1 METWTTIADT
11 VVGGLTLFA
20 ILLGGAIGY
29 ARYLRGRI
37 SHAKL
42 DLDVIVEL
50 YHLGDVDAL
59 KIATSI
65 KNDGNCRIAF
75 PHQRDGAANTG
86 VRLSRPTLGAGL
98 PVSRAP
104 PWKLL
109 LSEDLGA
116 IEDDGMDG
124 DQEEGSDDTES
135 ALPAPVITE
144 LPELEPGQRISR
156 QVLLPGKPA
165 KSGPVGFRI
174 RLYVEGKPRYFRKLK
189 DHPPWST
196 ERVIEVNPRG

>member
-11 VVGGLTLFA
+11 VVGGLTLSA

-50 YHLGDVDAL
+50 CHLGDVDAL

-65 KNDGNCRIAF
+65 KNDGTCRIAF
-75 PHQRDGAANTG
+75 PINETVQQIQ
-86 VRLSRPTLGAGL
+86 VFVCLGRRWEQACQYL
-98 PVSRAP
+98 VAP

-124 DQEEGSDDTES
+124 DEEEGSDDTES

-165 KSGPVGFRI
+165 KSGPVGYRV